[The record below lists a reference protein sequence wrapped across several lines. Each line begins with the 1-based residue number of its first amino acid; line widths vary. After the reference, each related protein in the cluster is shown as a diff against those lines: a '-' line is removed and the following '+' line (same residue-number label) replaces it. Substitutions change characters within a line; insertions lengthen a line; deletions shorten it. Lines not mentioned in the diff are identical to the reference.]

1 MGGML
6 AIVAQAAFFL
16 AGFETIPQ
24 GIEDAGGDINAVGKT
39 VVLSVTCACIFYAFL
54 LFAFGCGWPWQE
66 FALME
71 RPAAATMF
79 LSLLA
84 GTGGKVM
91 YWILTIGALAGL
103 FTTWN
108 GFFTASANILMGMA
122 RGRLI
127 PRFYAKQNKN
137 DIAVNGLP

>member
-108 GFFTASANILMGMA
+108 GFFTASANILMSMA
-122 RGRLI
+122 
-127 PRFYAKQNKN
+127 
-137 DIAVNGLP
+137 